1 MSMMFTA
8 TASFE
13 RDYDL
18 GAGTGVTCALASFV
32 MTVIDVEEKGYN
44 GVLALAGVHIGVVH
58 CDEDWRLGG

>member
-18 GAGTGVTCALASFV
+18 GAGTGRVDIMCALASFIV
-32 MTVIDVEEKGYN
+32 TVIDIEEKGYD
-44 GVLALAGVHIGVVH
+44 GVLALAEWI
-58 CDEDWRLGG
+58 